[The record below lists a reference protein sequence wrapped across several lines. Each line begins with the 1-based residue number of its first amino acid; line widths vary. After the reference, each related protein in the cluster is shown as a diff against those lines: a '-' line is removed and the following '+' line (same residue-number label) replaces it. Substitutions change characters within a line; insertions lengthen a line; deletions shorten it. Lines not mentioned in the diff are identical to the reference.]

1 MIYLYN
7 MFLSTIISSGFAVL
21 FQVPRESIIFSGF
34 TGMVQWMVYFVLRD
48 LGVNTYFNF
57 FIASFAAGIIAEAFA
72 RFQKKPAI
80 IYIVPGLLP
89 LVPGSNIYYTML
101 HFVKNEYNLAI
112 NQGAQTFFLA
122 IAIAAGV
129 VLSSVFSSSLRKKLK
144 RDLEEIRNVINL

>member
-7 MFLSTIISSGFAVL
+7 IIVSTIISSGFAVL
-21 FQVPRESIIFSGF
+21 FQVPKESVIFSGF
-34 TGMVQWMVYFVLRD
+34 TGMVQWMVYFILRD
-48 LGVNTYFNF
+48 FGVNTYFNF
-57 FIASFAAGIIAEAFA
+57 FIASFAAGLASEAFA

-101 HFVKNEYNLAI
+101 HFVKNEYALAI

-122 IAIAAGV
+122 IAIATGV
-129 VLSSVFSSSLRKKLK
+129 VLSSVFSSSLRKKTK
-144 RDLEEIRNVINL
+144 RDIKEIKNITEL